1 MQSSVCKFFFVSL
14 SLFLLDNQGQ
24 SFPQTKKANVRLEYD
39 QAELY
44 AVFGGRRH
52 HIGAAQFKADH
63 PNRPEAVL
71 DSTEGRIFFARVT
84 GCGYENEGM
93 TVFVSD
99 VYGKRSVPILAR
111 CLELSLGGLVE
122 FNGKLYL
129 LITESSCGGENAFWL
144 YDIRAREFVVHAGGE
159 IKRVKGGMFSYSA
172 HDLDGHISPAVTLRA
187 HNLINREAPLR
198 LLLPRQPLH
207 ALTSKRNV
215 KVLLTA
221 GFCSALPPERYRI
234 IRTAGTRLLVAGAC
248 EDGGYEIYH
257 NGIRGKVS
265 KGSLRLVK

>member
-1 MQSSVCKFFFVSL
+1 
-14 SLFLLDNQGQ
+14 
-24 SFPQTKKANVRLEYD
+24 
-39 QAELY
+39 
-44 AVFGGRRH
+44 
-52 HIGAAQFKADH
+52 
-63 PNRPEAVL
+63 
-71 DSTEGRIFFARVT
+71 
-84 GCGYENEGM
+84 M

-198 LLLPRQPLH
+198 LLPRQPLH

-265 KGSLRLVK
+265 KGSLRVVK